1 MVKTASANVPQKI
14 LTLETITSE
23 MINSETITSE
33 PQLRKIIKAYPKML
47 DKRILSALDTHCLE
61 FIRCS
66 KLAVLALAGEE
77 VGFHLIHASRDL
89 KVGSP
94 NELFLQNLKGQ
105 NLKNHQN
112 NTKPDKRYASL
123 YFLAPGLG
131 HALRVNGYLDAA
143 ENDRSS
149 DASLSKR
156 FYVTQAYVHC
166 ARAAARSQLW
176 SPMERIPP
184 FDENRVKAADS
195 LSEYLSYASYA
206 LLKTHNQKW
215 QTEVSPRGDQTG
227 FLTLIEDNVIF
238 LPERP
243 GNKVAVSLRNIL
255 QNPSVELLCMIPGC
269 ELVLQLSGRA
279 QITSDADLCAK
290 AAVDGKL
297 PKLGILIKVTSYTLV
312 QASVLKDMSLWDQA
326 DFVSKG
332 DVTPFPKVLSEHM
345 NGRGLLGKATNQVV
359 KAVVN
364 HDMKHLY

>member
-1 MVKTASANVPQKI
+1 MVKTASANVPQKTVI
-14 LTLETITSE
+14 SGTID
-23 MINSETITSE
+23 SETITSE
-33 PQLRKIIKAYPKML
+33 TQLRKIIKAYPKML
-47 DKRILSALDTHCLE
+47 DKRILSDLDTHCLE

-94 NELFLQNLKGQ
+94 NELLLQNLKDY
-105 NLKNHQN
+105 QN
-112 NTKPDKRYASL
+112 NAKPDKRYASL

-184 FDENRVKAADS
+184 FDENRIKAADS

-227 FLTLIEDNVIF
+227 FLTLIEENVIF

-269 ELVLQLSGRA
+269 ELVLLLSGRA

-326 DFVSKG
+326 DYVSKG
-332 DVTPFPKVLSEHM
+332 EVTPFPKVLSEHM